1 MMDERFVSYYPG
13 LLGALLPF
21 DPFLILSLNAG
32 FFLVFLLSVKHC
44 ILLAQLHFQIMVL
57 LGEEL
62 HGSGKSLNMSLEGGR
77 AWFVSLNIV
86 GCCH

>member
-1 MMDERFVSYYPG
+1 MTDERFVSYYPG

-21 DPFLILSLNAG
+21 DPFLILSLNAS

-62 HGSGKSLNMSLEGGR
+62 HGSGKSLNLSLEGGR
-77 AWFVSLNIV
+77 SWFVSLNIV